1 MEAAGLLVFR
11 FERVYTVAIKEKEA
25 YTVKNSGDGEDL
37 RRNLLDGI
45 YAGAA
50 CGMGAMLLEEDEI
63 RQAGDEELEEIAKRH
78 GL

>member
-1 MEAAGLLVFR
+1 MEAAGFLVFH
-11 FERVYTVAIKEKEA
+11 FERVYTVAIKERGTC
-25 YTVKNSGDGEDL
+25 TVKNSGDREDL
-37 RRNLLDGI
+37 RRKLLDGV